1 MHCTSHEYQYTPLTY
16 SKILRTSEQR
26 HKKVLSNLKI
36 AEAKAAHLCQQQSE
50 TRKKLFSLYAS
61 LQTALASS
69 SDEST
74 TRASRQKTDNV
85 PFHRSEIKI
94 SDLSWWRISILNA
107 FHLGNMTDYS
117 RHLTLRMEVASA
129 QVDVGSSSHLDIVV
143 PICQHHLL
151 GTCLD
156 EKCVLRH
163 PSTSKDSSLKSS
175 SEKSRGLHFSWI
187 LKRHHQHLTTE
198 TETKERGDRVTTSK
212 LKYPLLDCGDK
223 KCVDFYNK
231 LLHSDYLAVSSQDQI
246 PKKKETV
253 VRYFDA
259 TNTNQL
265 STIDD
270 STKLSFA
277 AESAPGSGQWRV
289 SFMDQ
294 ASVAAGHLGVDVDL
308 TPADT
313 PPPTPTSSFF
323 SSLSFDKVS
332 SLADQRKSLS
342 HFMFELL
349 YGCSYRSE
357 VQRNL
362 CLLSCMQILKG
373 HIDSSHSIVPKTAW
387 RTYLILC
394 LECNIIN
401 MNPTLLFWPKMIR
414 YLVGSYSGSRSVTL
428 LLAAGRC
435 RLKHLNAEYQS
446 VCPAVVEDLNERV
459 CSIDA
464 IESVRA
470 LESMCREGRGDHAV
484 DLLSVHV
491 DLESLFSTDRPD
503 DFTLVERLPVDLAF
517 AMLFNILFTGE
528 CYGRKVLYSRD
539 LYFMGEQVSYTA
551 VKRVKNFIRRSPHI
565 LTLLKDTFKLCFS
578 TVPSFRQMRKIP
590 WQSKNVP
597 EGPCADPGHVVLTV
611 VDQNILWSYLILMH
625 SCSAT
630 DVVDMPLEFSDIL
643 VYCDPV
649 CYPGVYEGV
658 GIATEGY
665 AKRGIL
671 DPCDSLRVDL
681 LVMLNAYLS
690 CKDSSLV
697 LLEATVQRV
706 SAHLVEISALHSTSA
721 SAFSAGDDAYLCDAQ
736 EMACESWTSSYFSAD
751 VLTKCKIL
759 LAASRWTIRFS
770 DILLEC
776 DDINTLVQSWSASFV
791 LRCSAQ
797 SKRLKAEV
805 KEMEKST
812 PGHNVVFLNILCL
825 QVLTAAKAACVFS
838 ARHSTCVSV
847 LEMVTSVTRAS
858 LRLNDPYGDCFGAT
872 GHDVASKHG
881 IEKDED
887 DDDDDDSLHCCVSET
902 DCASPTWQHKLL
914 ERTLDLLHQFNMITY
929 DIVEYLF
936 SKSMIRI
943 GGLDMLVKWVLHW
956 FYTRE
961 APTDGS
967 SPRESKRSTRRTL
980 DPTFQPSLKSSALL
994 ANIFQNNKYLSSRA
1008 LLSRITSPSL
1018 LELSLHFLNAES
1030 FELYSIVQG
1039 LLDLEPTFAVLLKS
1053 YTVSDGLIQSLQL
1066 CHSKASGITSD
1077 ASSSSNSSNHSSS
1090 GVSSKVYVLV
1100 ESLNDDGGDDA
1111 GATDSMLQRFQEKL
1125 NDYQMNKKTVI
1136 DFSSMIP
1143 HQMSG
1148 CFPFQS
1154 LALFSQNVLE
1164 LDLSN
1169 NFLKCFPPALLFF
1182 FRIRKLNISVN
1193 QIERLPSQLSALGD
1207 LRTLDLSSNKL
1218 TAFPPCLLEMKGLE
1232 VLVLSSNSIEYMPTQ
1247 VKNLQKLRHLD
1258 ISLNPL
1264 RVLCSDLTHIRFLKT
1279 V

>member
-1 MHCTSHEYQYTPLTY
+1 
-16 SKILRTSEQR
+16 
-26 HKKVLSNLKI
+26 VLSNLKT
-36 AEAKAAHLCQQQSE
+36 AEAKAAQLCQQQSE

-74 TRASRQKTDNV
+74 TRASRQKIDNV
-85 PFHRSEIKI
+85 PFQLSEIKI
-94 SDLSWWRISILNA
+94 SDLSWWRISVLNA
-107 FHLGNMTDYS
+107 FRSGNMTDYS

-163 PSTSKDSSLKSS
+163 PSTSKDLSLKSS

-187 LKRHHQHLTTE
+187 LKRHHQHLSTDAL
-198 TETKERGDRVTTSK
+198 TKECGDRVTASK

-231 LLHSDYLAVSSQDQI
+231 HLHSDYLAVSAQDQMS
-246 PKKKETV
+246 KKKETV

-259 TNTNQL
+259 TNTNHL
-265 STIDD
+265 STIDN
-270 STKLSFA
+270 STKSSQT
-277 AESAPGSGQWRV
+277 AESASDPRQWRV

-308 TPADT
+308 TPADS
-313 PPPTPTSSFF
+313 PSPTST
-323 SSLSFDKVS
+323 SSS
-332 SLADQRKSLS
+332 SSSSSKASSAADQRISLG

-373 HIDSSHSIVPKTAW
+373 HIDSPHSIVPKTAW

-401 MNPTLLFWPKMIR
+401 MNPALLFWPKMIR
-414 YLVGSYSGSRSVTL
+414 YLEGSYSGSRSMTL

-435 RLKHLNAEYQS
+435 RLKHLNAEYQT
-446 VCPAVVEDLNERV
+446 VCPVVIEDLNGRV
-459 CSIDA
+459 CIIDV

-470 LESMCREGRGDHAV
+470 LESMCGEGRGDCAI
-484 DLLSVHV
+484 DLLSARV
-491 DLESLFSTDRPD
+491 DLEPLFSTTRPD
-503 DFTLVERLPVDLAF
+503 DLSLVKRLPLDLSF

-528 CYGRKVLYSRD
+528 CYGRLVLYSRD
-539 LYFMGEQVSYTA
+539 LFFMEEQVSYTA
-551 VKRVKNFIRRSPHI
+551 VRRVKNFFRRSPHI
-565 LTLLKDTFKLCFS
+565 VTHLRNAFKLCFS
-578 TVPSFRQMRKIP
+578 TIPSFYQMWNIH
-590 WQSKNVP
+590 WQSKNYSK
-597 EGPCADPGHVVLTV
+597 GHVALTV
-611 VDQNILWSYLILMH
+611 VDQSILWSYLILMH
-625 SCSAT
+625 SCSAA
-630 DVVDMPLEFSDIL
+630 DVVLMPLEFSDIL
-643 VYCDPV
+643 IYCDPL

-658 GIATEGY
+658 GVAIEGY
-665 AKRGIL
+665 AKLGIL
-671 DPCDSLRVDL
+671 DPCDSMRVDL
-681 LVMLNAYLS
+681 LVVLNAYLS
-690 CKDSSLV
+690 SRDASLV
-697 LLEATVQRV
+697 LLEAAVQRV
-706 SAHLVEISALHSTSA
+706 GAQLVEISALHNTSA
-721 SAFSAGDDAYLCDAQ
+721 SASASSAGDDAYLCDAQ
-736 EMACESWTSSYFSAD
+736 EVACESWTSSYLSAD
-751 VLTKCKIL
+751 DLTQCRIL
-759 LAASRWTIRFS
+759 LEVSKWTIRFS

-776 DDINTLVQSWSASFV
+776 DDINALVQSWSASFV
-791 LRCSAQ
+791 LRCGTQ
-797 SKRLKAEV
+797 LKRLKAAV
-805 KEMEKST
+805 KETDRSS
-812 PGHNVVFLNILCL
+812 PGHNIVFLNILCL

-847 LEMVTSVTRAS
+847 LDMVASVIRAS
-858 LRLNDPYGDCFGAT
+858 LRLNDPYGDRFGAT
-872 GHDVASKHG
+872 GDDVASRDG
-881 IEKDED
+881 IEKDEEED
-887 DDDDDDSLHCCVSET
+887 DDDDLYCCVSET
-902 DCASPTWQHKLL
+902 DCASPTWQHRLL

-936 SKSMIRI
+936 SKSMIRL
-943 GGLDMLVKWVLHW
+943 GGLDMLVEWVLHW
-956 FYTRE
+956 FYARE
-961 APTDGS
+961 APSNGS
-967 SPRESKRSTRRTL
+967 SLGRSKRPTRRAL
-980 DPTFQPSLKSSALL
+980 DPAFRPSLKSSALL

-1008 LLSRITSPSL
+1008 FLSRISSPPL
-1018 LELSLHFLNAES
+1018 LELGLHFLDAES
-1030 FELYSIVQG
+1030 FELYSTVQG
-1039 LLDLEPTFAVLLKS
+1039 LLDLEPTSAALLKS
-1053 YTVSDGLIQSLQL
+1053 YTVADGLMQSLQL
-1066 CHSKASGITSD
+1066 CQSKASITALDTSS
-1077 ASSSSNSSNHSSS
+1077 SSSSNGSSSSSS
-1090 GVSSKVYVLV
+1090 GSGVSNKVYVLV
-1100 ESLNDDGGDDA
+1100 EDLNDNDDDA
-1111 GATDSMLQRFQEKL
+1111 GTIDSMLQRFQEYL

-1136 DFSSMIP
+1136 DFSSLIP

-1169 NFLKCFPPALLFF
+1169 NFLKCFPAALLFF

-1207 LRTLDLSSNKL
+1207 LRTLDLGSNKL

-1232 VLVLSSNSIEYMPTQ
+1232 VLILNSNSIEYMPTQ

>member
-1 MHCTSHEYQYTPLTY
+1 M
-16 SKILRTSEQR
+16 
-26 HKKVLSNLKI
+26 LSDLKT
-36 AEAKAAHLCQQQSE
+36 AEAKAAQLCQQQSE

-61 LQTALASS
+61 SQTALASS
-69 SDEST
+69 SDKST
-74 TRASRQKTDNV
+74 TRASRQRTDNV
-85 PFHRSEIKI
+85 PFNRSEIKI
-94 SDLSWWRISILNA
+94 SDLSWWRISVLNA
-107 FHLGNMTDYS
+107 FYLGNMTDYS

-129 QVDVGSSSHLDIVV
+129 QLDVGSSSHLDTVV

-163 PSTSKDSSLKSS
+163 PSTSIDLSLKLS

-187 LKRHHQHLTTE
+187 LKRHHQHLSTE
-198 TETKERGDRVTTSK
+198 TGTKERGDRVTTSK
-212 LKYPLLDCGDK
+212 LQYPLLNCGDK

-231 LLHSDYLAVSSQDQI
+231 HLHSDYLAVSSQDQI
-246 PKKKETV
+246 SKKKETV

-259 TNTNQL
+259 TNINQL

-270 STKLSFA
+270 STKSSFTA
-277 AESAPGSGQWRV
+277 GSAPGSGQWRV

-294 ASVAAGHLGVDVDL
+294 VSVAAVHLGVDVDL

-313 PPPTPTSSFF
+313 PSPASTSSFP
-323 SSLSFDKVS
+323 SPLSFAKTS
-332 SLADQRKSLS
+332 TPADQRISLGN
-342 HFMFELL
+342 FMFELL

-387 RTYLILC
+387 MTYIVLC
-394 LECNIIN
+394 LECNIVN

-414 YLVGSYSGSRSVTL
+414 YLEGSYSGSRSVTL

-435 RLKHLNAEYQS
+435 RLKHLNAEYNL
-446 VCPAVVEDLNERV
+446 VCPAVIENLDERV
-459 CSIDA
+459 CSIDV

-470 LESMCREGRGDHAV
+470 LESMCREGRGDRAV

-503 DFTLVERLPVDLAF
+503 DLTLVERLPVNLAF

-528 CYGRKVLYSRD
+528 CYGRKALYSRD
-539 LYFMGEQVSYTA
+539 LYFMGQQVSYTA

-565 LTLLKDTFKLCFS
+565 LTQLRDAFKLCFS
-578 TVPSFRQMRKIP
+578 TVPSFYQMWNISR
-590 WQSKNVP
+590 QSKNVP

-611 VDQNILWSYLILMH
+611 IDQNILWSYLILMH
-625 SCSAT
+625 SCSAV
-630 DVVDMPLEFSDIL
+630 DVVGMPLEFGDIL
-643 VYCDPV
+643 VYCDPL

-658 GIATEGY
+658 GVATEGY

-671 DPCDSLRVDL
+671 DPCDSMRVDL
-681 LVMLNAYLS
+681 LVMLNAYLR

-697 LLEATVQRV
+697 LLETTVQRV
-706 SAHLVEISALHSTSA
+706 SAHLVEISALHNTSA
-721 SAFSAGDDAYLCDAQ
+721 SAFPAGDDAYLCDAR
-736 EMACESWTSSYFSAD
+736 EMVCESWTSTYLSAD
-751 VLTKCKIL
+751 VLTQCRIL
-759 LAASRWTIRFS
+759 LEASKWTIQFS

-791 LRCSAQ
+791 LRCGAQ
-797 SKRLKAEV
+797 LKRLKAEV
-805 KEMEKST
+805 KEMEKSSS
-812 PGHNVVFLNILCL
+812 GQNIVFLNILCL
-825 QVLTAAKAACVFS
+825 QVMTAAKAACVFS
-838 ARHSTCVSV
+838 ARHATCISV
-847 LEMVTSVTRAS
+847 LEMVASVTRAS
-858 LRLNDPYGDCFGAT
+858 LYLNDPYGDCFGAT
-872 GHDVASKHG
+872 GHDVASRHG

-887 DDDDDDSLHCCVSET
+887 DDDDSDDLYCCVTET
-902 DCASPTWQHKLL
+902 DCASPTWQQRLL

-936 SKSMIRI
+936 SKSLIRI

-961 APTDGS
+961 SPSNGS
-967 SPRESKRSTRRTL
+967 SPSGSKMSTRRTL
-980 DPTFQPSLKSSALL
+980 DPSVQPSLKSSALL

-1008 LLSRITSPSL
+1008 FLSRITSPSL
-1018 LELSLHFLNAES
+1018 LELSLHFLKAES
-1030 FELYSIVQG
+1030 FELYSTVQG

-1053 YTVSDGLIQSLQL
+1053 YTVPDGLIQSLQL
-1066 CHSKASGITSD
+1066 CHSKASTTTSD
-1077 ASSSSNSSNHSSS
+1077 TSISSNSSDRSSS

-1100 ESLNDDGGDDA
+1100 ESLNDDDDDDA
-1111 GATDSMLQRFQEKL
+1111 GTSDCMLQRFQETL
-1125 NDYQMNKKTVI
+1125 NDYQMNEKTVI

-1169 NFLKCFPPALLFF
+1169 NFLKCFPAALLFF

-1232 VLVLSSNSIEYMPTQ
+1232 VLILSSNSIEYMPTK
-1247 VKNLQKLRHLD
+1247 VKILQKLRHLD
-1258 ISLNPL
+1258 ISFNPL

>member
-1 MHCTSHEYQYTPLTY
+1 MQNCTSHEYQYIPLTC

-26 HKKVLSNLKI
+26 HKKVLSNLKT
-36 AEAKAAHLCQQQSE
+36 AEAKAAQLCRQQSE

-69 SDEST
+69 SDESA

-94 SDLSWWRISILNA
+94 SDLSWWRISVLDA
-107 FHLGNMTDYS
+107 FHVGNMTDYS

-129 QVDVGSSSHLDIVV
+129 QVDVDSSSHLDIVV

-156 EKCVLRH
+156 EKCVLKH
-163 PSTSKDSSLKSS
+163 LSTSKDLSLKSS

-187 LKRHHQHLTTE
+187 LKRHHQHLSTDAG
-198 TETKERGDRVTTSK
+198 TKECGDRVTASK

-231 LLHSDYLAVSSQDQI
+231 HLYNDYLAASSQDQI
-246 PKKKETV
+246 SKKKETA

-259 TNTNQL
+259 TNTNHF
-265 STIDD
+265 STIDE
-270 STKLSFA
+270 STKSSLI
-277 AESAPGSGQWRV
+277 AESASDSRQWRV

-313 PPPTPTSSFF
+313 LSSTSTTSFSSSFAKA
-323 SSLSFDKVS
+323 SSTPNQRI
-332 SLADQRKSLS
+332 SLG

-349 YGCSYRSE
+349 YGCGYRNE

-373 HIDSSHSIVPKTAW
+373 HIDCSHSTIPKSVW

-394 LECNIIN
+394 LECNIVN

-414 YLVGSYSGSRSVTL
+414 YLEGSFSGSRSVTL
-428 LLAAGRC
+428 LLTAGRC

-446 VCPAVVEDLNERV
+446 VCPAVVGDLNERV
-459 CSIDA
+459 CRIDV

-470 LESMCREGRGDHAV
+470 LENMCREGRGDRAI
-484 DLLSVHV
+484 DLLSARV
-491 DLESLFSTDRPD
+491 DLESLCSTDRPAD
-503 DFTLVERLPVDLAF
+503 LSLVERLPIGLAF
-517 AMLFNILFTGE
+517 AMLFNVLFTGE

-539 LYFMGEQVSYTA
+539 LFFMEKQVSNTA
-551 VKRVKNFIRRSPHI
+551 VRRVKNFFRRSPHI
-565 LTLLKDTFKLCFS
+565 VTHLRDAFKLCFS
-578 TVPSFRQMRKIP
+578 TVPSFHQIWHVP
-590 WQSKNVP
+590 WQSKNFLK
-597 EGPCADPGHVVLTV
+597 GHVVLTV

-625 SCSAT
+625 SCSAA
-630 DVVDMPLEFSDIL
+630 DVVLMPLEFSDIL
-643 VYCDPV
+643 IYCDPL

-658 GIATEGY
+658 GVATEGY
-665 AKRGIL
+665 AKLGIL
-671 DPCDSLRVDL
+671 NPCDSMRVDL
-681 LVMLNAYLS
+681 FVVLNAYLS
-690 CKDSSLV
+690 CKDESLV
-697 LLEATVQRV
+697 LLEAAVQRV
-706 SAHLVEISALHSTSA
+706 GAHLVDISALHNTSSSA
-721 SAFSAGDDAYLCDAQ
+721 SSAVDDAYLCDAQ
-736 EMACESWTSSYFSAD
+736 EVACESWTSSYLRAD
-751 VLTKCKIL
+751 DTTQCRIL
-759 LAASRWTIRFS
+759 LEASKWTIRFS

-776 DDINTLVQSWSASFV
+776 DDINAQVQSWSASFV
-791 LRCSAQ
+791 LRCGAQ
-797 SKRLKAEV
+797 LKRLKAEV
-805 KEMEKST
+805 KETDRSS
-812 PGHNVVFLNILCL
+812 PGHNIVFLNILCL

-838 ARHSTCVSV
+838 ARYSTCVSV
-847 LEMVTSVTRAS
+847 LEMVASVTRAS
-858 LRLNDPYGDCFGAT
+858 LRLNDPYGDCFRAT
-872 GHDVASKHG
+872 GHDVTSRASMDG
-881 IEKDED
+881 IEKGEEEEDED
-887 DDDDDDSLHCCVSET
+887 DDLHCCVSET
-902 DCASPTWQHKLL
+902 DCASPTWQHRLL
-914 ERTLDLLHQFNMITY
+914 ERTLDLLHQLNMITY

-936 SKSMIRI
+936 SKSMVRL

-956 FYTRE
+956 FYARE
-961 APTDGS
+961 TPSDSSSVGGS
-967 SPRESKRSTRRTL
+967 RRSTRRTL
-980 DPTFQPSLKSSALL
+980 DPTFRPSLKSSALL

-1008 LLSRITSPSL
+1008 FLSRISSPSL
-1018 LELSLHFLNAES
+1018 LELGLHFLNAES
-1030 FELYSIVQG
+1030 FELYSTVQG
-1039 LLDLEPTFAVLLKS
+1039 LLDLEPTFAALLKS
-1053 YTVSDGLIQSLQL
+1053 YTASDGLIQSVQL
-1066 CHSKASGITSD
+1066 CQSALDTGS
-1077 ASSSSNSSNHSSS
+1077 SSSSNGSSSSSSGS

-1100 ESLNDDGGDDA
+1100 EDLNDNDDDS
-1111 GATDSMLQRFQEKL
+1111 GASDSMLQRFQENL
-1125 NDYQMNKKTVI
+1125 NDYHLNKKTVI
-1136 DFSSMIP
+1136 DFSSLIP
-1143 HQMSG
+1143 HQMTG

-1169 NFLKCFPPALLFF
+1169 NFLKYFPAALLFF
-1182 FRIRKLNISVN
+1182 LRIRKLNISAN

-1232 VLVLSSNSIEYMPTQ
+1232 VLILSSNSIEYMPTQ